1 MLQSIFDYFD
11 QFYADKEA
19 LTTANLVSQA
29 VNLGRDDV
37 FTEYSDKIYGY
48 QYSAILDEAVCAIC
62 EDLDA
67 SVVTPDDYAATVWIP
82 PIHFNCRCIW
92 VAIMEDETDKPE
104 FTGLPDT
111 PGGATAPL
119 LQRAGPRTAYGKT

>member
-1 MLQSIFDYFD
+1 MMYLPSTVIKSMATSTVLFWTKRSVLSVKIF
-11 QFYADKEA
+11 
-19 LTTANLVSQA
+19 
-29 VNLGRDDV
+29 
-37 FTEYSDKIYGY
+37 
-48 QYSAILDEAVCAIC
+48 
-62 EDLDA
+62 DA

-119 LQRAGPRTAYGKT
+119 LAASRPAHCLW